1 MSSLNGSEPRIIKS
15 LSSIVPQQ
23 NYWSTPHHMPMIHN
37 WMEIIPEIPLK
48 VQLVTAD
55 QQTDKPLIHLKA
67 LVLCPTIIS
76 HNDTCFFFGFEE
88 LCTPKIGEFWP

>member
-23 NYWSTPHHMPMIHN
+23 NYWSTPHHMPIIHN

-55 QQTDKPLIHLKA
+55 QQTDKPYKPLIHLKA

-76 HNDTCFFFGFEE
+76 HNDTCFFRISRIVY
-88 LCTPKIGEFWP
+88 P